1 MFNWTAAVTEHFFNG
16 ISLTCAGFSS
26 TDPRDDL
33 ELLSYL
39 DVYVKI
45 SNYFILR
52 VHIF

>member
-1 MFNWTAAVTEHFFNG
+1 MTEHFFSS

-26 TDPRDDL
+26 PDARDDL
-33 ELLSYL
+33 ELFSYL

-52 VHIF
+52 VHVF